1 MRSEDITNCD
11 ILYRKKVMV
20 DADLAV
26 VLYNL
31 PSVIRHLPSVICP
44 PGLKDRCPHSKTE
57 CDH

>member
-11 ILYRKKVMV
+11 ILYQKKVIL

-31 PSVIRHLPSVICP
+31 PSVIRHLTSVL
-44 PGLKDRCPHSKTE
+44 PG
-57 CDH
+57 